1 MGKIRKANIEDVS
14 EIQKLINRYAKEDLM
29 LPRSLNELYETTR
42 DFFVYVEKG
51 KIFGCAALHI
61 AWENLAEIRSLAIA
75 PTRKNKGA
83 GRRLLVACM
92 EEARKLKI
100 KKIFALTYE
109 TEYFKKFGF
118 KRIPKSKLP
127 HKIWSECI
135 KCFHFPNCKEVALMK
150 EI

>member
-1 MGKIRKANIEDVS
+1 MGKVRKANIEDVS

-42 DFFVYVEKG
+42 DFFVYIEKG
-51 KIFGCAALHI
+51 KVFGCAALHI

-83 GRRLLVACM
+83 GRRLLTACV